1 MACEILVPRSEI
13 EPPCPALEGGFLT
26 TGPSEKSHKAYFGP
40 LYYAVSQMPQ
50 SSQQKGGEMEGSL
63 GNKVWVDSHPPL
75 IRHHLSKIIIT
86 EKDFAESEAL

>member
-13 EPPCPALEGGFLT
+13 EPPSPALEGGFLT

-50 SSQQKGGEMEGSL
+50 SSQQKGGETEGSL
-63 GNKVWVDSHPPL
+63 GTKVWIPIPHSSGT
-75 IRHHLSKIIIT
+75 ISSKIIIT
-86 EKDFAESEAL
+86 AKDFAESEAL

>member
-13 EPPCPALEGGFLT
+13 EPPSPALEGGFLT

-50 SSQQKGGEMEGSL
+50 SSQQKGGEM